1 MAGGPLDFWINWAS
15 QIGVLVSL
23 GCQIILHLSA
33 NVRRWSGSFLPRVP
47 LWLAYQLA
55 DTTATYAA
63 GQLLYSSSTPQDHQ
77 LVAFWAPFLL
87 LHLGGPDNI
96 TAYALE
102 DNKFWGRHLLS
113 FLVQVA
119 GATYVFYKHIVGGE
133 IFFTLAATLVLV
145 VGVAKYFERTCALRS
160 ANFSSLQSSFKAQ
173 ARDKHHKHFY
183 IEHQDWYNDLE
194 DELVLQR
201 AHSLFH
207 ICKRGIVDSVVEVDP
222 DGPTEVESQEKEII
236 RGLRGNPEQM
246 WRVMEMELSLM
257 YDILYTKAGVI
268 HSMVGYC
275 IRVMSPLA
283 IATSI
288 VLFQLSGKDSYSQL
302 DVDITYTLLG
312 GALVL
317 EMKSLLGA
325 LGSSW
330 ALAFLCSTR
339 WDWLRHSVL
348 CTGRWHQVRRSVISF
363 RRSWPGKIIMK
374 GSSREWSGTMGQHN
388 MLRFRAGQVDP
399 MSRRLGN
406 LFKMLRLG
414 EQWDRRYYSCT
425 VVVPENVMKCAQ
437 KVGIWVSRGDIN
449 TMGVLRH
456 NWGESAPAN
465 RIYPGLYKKLEEY
478 HGVDFH
484 ESVIC
489 WHIATDLILAKE
501 EKEKEHFA
509 ADKHVQTVRALSNYM
524 MFLLVN
530 RPYMLPG
537 LPHNWLYKQTCTNLD
552 KICDDYDLVGSL
564 GDSLWTVLKKLLG
577 LHHHRVLESSGLEKK
592 LADDILELRKGHTG
606 SGSETPR
613 LLYAR
618 NIANI
623 ILDSEVV
630 DDKVRLLL
638 DLWVDFLAYAANR
651 CIRESHAQKLSTGG
665 ELVTI
670 VWLILEHLRYLKED
684 PNQQHGHV

>member
-1 MAGGPLDFWINWAS
+1 MAEGPLDFWINWGS
-15 QIGVLVSL
+15 QIGVLLSL
-23 GCQIILHLSA
+23 AFQVILHLFA
-33 NVRRWSGSFLPRVP
+33 NVRRRSNSAMLRVP
-47 LWLAYQLA
+47 LWLAYQLS
-55 DTTATYAA
+55 DMTAIYAA
-63 GQLLYSSSTPQDHQ
+63 GQLLYSSNTPQDHQ
-77 LVAFWAPFLL
+77 LIALWAPFLL

-102 DNKFWGRHLLS
+102 DSKLWKRHLLI
-113 FLVQVA
+113 LVVQVA
-119 GATYVFYKHIVGGE
+119 GAGYVLYKYIAGSG
-133 IFFTLAATLVLV
+133 ILLTLAAILILI
-145 VGVAKYFERTCALRS
+145 VGVAKYGERTWALRS
-160 ANFSSLQSSFKAQ
+160 ANLSILQSSFKAQ
-173 ARDKHHKHFY
+173 ARDKHHTHFY
-183 IEHQDWYNDLE
+183 IEHQDWHNDLE

-236 RGLRGNPEQM
+236 RGLRGNPERM
-246 WRVMEMELSLM
+246 WKVMQMELSLM

-283 IATSI
+283 IATSL

-302 DVDITYTLLG
+302 DVDITYTLFG

-406 LFKMLRLG
+406 LLNMLMLG
-414 EQWDRRYYSCT
+414 GQWDRRYYSCT
-425 VVVPENVMKCAQ
+425 VVVPENVMKDAQ
-437 KVGIWVSRGDIN
+437 RVGRWVSRDDIN
-449 TMGVLRH
+449 TMGLLRH
-456 NWGESAPAN
+456 NWGESALAD
-465 RIYPGLYKKLEEY
+465 RYYPGLYKKLEEY

-484 ESVIC
+484 ESVMC

-501 EKEKEHFA
+501 EKEKEDFA
-509 ADKHVQTVRALSNYM
+509 ADKRVQTVRALSNYM

-537 LPHNWLYKQTCTNLD
+537 LPQNWLYKQTCNNLD
-552 KICDDYDLVGSL
+552 KICNDYDLVGSL

-577 LHHHRVLESSGLEKK
+577 LHHHSVLESSGLEKK
-592 LADDILELRKGHTG
+592 LADLIMKLPKEHA
-606 SGSETPR
+606 SSFSETPR

-618 NIANI
+618 SVAVI
-623 ILDSEVV
+623 ILESGVV
-630 DDKVRLLL
+630 DKVRLLL
-638 DLWVDFLAYAANR
+638 DLWMDFLAYAANR